1 MLGSLARKLRALGF
15 DTAYY
20 KSGDDAGIME
30 RSVLE
35 SRIILTA
42 DRSLAARADAA
53 GTKAILVI
61 GDSDRERVR
70 SMAARAAAGGIGLV
84 RGDPLCS
91 ICGGELRTVKKAEVT
106 GEVPPEVGRRHRLF
120 FRCISC
126 GQLYWRGSH
135 WKKLMSVA
143 RQLGRV

>member
-1 MLGSLARKLRALGF
+1 
-15 DTAYY
+15 
-20 KSGDDAGIME
+20 
-30 RSVLE
+30 V
-35 SRIILTA
+35 
-42 DRSLAARADAA
+42 
-53 GTKAILVI
+53 GTKAILVV

-70 SMAARAAAGGIGLV
+70 SIAARAAAGGIDLA

-91 ICGGELRTVKKAEVT
+91 LCGGDLRRVKKDEVS

-120 FRCISC
+120 FRCVSC

-143 RQLGRV
+143 RQLGQG